1 MAKYSYEFKKKVV
14 MAYLK
19 GEGSYGYLSKV
30 YDVPAKCNIEQWV
43 HNYQKFG
50 DDGLKRSRKNDVYT
64 FEKKLSVVELYL
76 SSEISYQDLA
86 LQEGITNP
94 ALISNWVKCFRVAG
108 PDSLRPHKK
117 GQKIALDKPVE
128 DNLNTPVK
136 ETSVD
141 ISTEH
146 VKELEKQQQ
155 ANKRSLEILKN
166 DISILKENAIKNH
179 KFSDSK
185 IIKIINDKYKEK
197 IEKYKT
203 RARNREEAIKV
214 IKECLSVT
222 SVHIL
227 KHYIR
232 IYVCNI

>member
-14 MAYLK
+14 MAYLN

-94 ALISNWVKCFRVAG
+94 ALITNWVKCFRIAG

-117 GQKIALDKPVE
+117 GRKIALDKPVE

-146 VKELEKQQQ
+146 VKELEDE
-155 ANKRSLEILKN
+155 LLKLRIEN
-166 DISILKENAIKNH
+166 AFLKELRRLRLEDEAKMRERRSSSTA
-179 KFSDSK
+179 SDENS
-185 IIKIINDKYKEK
+185 N
-197 IEKYKT
+197 
-203 RARNREEAIKV
+203 
-214 IKECLSVT
+214 
-222 SVHIL
+222 
-227 KHYIR
+227 
-232 IYVCNI
+232 